1 MRVEQINGRYL
12 LCGGILP
19 NESITVGQVWAP
31 AAGAKSTVTIV
42 EKDDD
47 WVTYEGTTQS
57 KNTKD
62 VFSFQCRYC
71 LVLPTNE
78 IPGNLK

>member
-1 MRVEQINGRYL
+1 MRVELVNGRFL
-12 LCGGILP
+12 LCGHILH
-19 NESITVGQVWAP
+19 NDQVNVGQVWAP
-31 AAGAKSTVTIV
+31 ASGGNSTVTII
-42 EKDDD
+42 EKDKN
-47 WVTYEGTTQS
+47 WITYEGAIQA

-78 IPGNLK
+78 IPENLK